1 MAIGYVLPA
10 FFVSEADTLPEN
22 LEQARTDVFNSLV
35 LQTII
40 GTAVLVLILFF
51 FREQPPTP
59 PSSTHAIVTGS
70 LKEEIRVCLREPAL
84 VRLVVVF
91 GLILGLMNTY
101 GTIMGIV
108 AT

>member
-1 MAIGYVLPA
+1 MLPA
-10 FFVSEADTLPEN
+10 FFVTEADTLPAN
-22 LEQARTDVFNSLV
+22 VDQARTDVFNSLF
-35 LQTII
+35 LQAII
-40 GTAVLVLILFF
+40 GAVVLVLILLL
-51 FREQPPTP
+51 FREKPPTA

-70 LKEEIRVCLREPAL
+70 LKEEIRICLREPAL
-84 VRLVVVF
+84 VRLVIVF